1 MVSFVITR
9 EGVLV
14 DIADGITVVD
24 VDGKLDGSF
33 VGSTEGIWV
42 IAAVDAIGV
51 LVETLP
57 PPQ

>member
-1 MVSFVITR
+1 M
-9 EGVLV
+9 LV
-14 DIADGITVVD
+14 VIADGIKVGD